1 MTVCVCDTRLYG
13 CANKRS
19 SVTIDMNAYYFQP
32 QTNAALHI
40 SRFRPDAWD
49 HAGGF
54 VWLDYHHAEVA
65 LDEEHWQAAVQSLTG
80 VPIDD
85 YHLADI
91 LNLHHPSAFDLTDD
105 YDFLIFRKL
114 VLPEHLRQATDKK
127 VHVAT
132 EKINTSPVSFILT
145 DHAIITVRTEHSPVF
160 AQMHQRIQAFM
171 QNHTD
176 GTGKEISPKAK
187 RVPTSPL
194 DLCLKLLNALIDQY
208 LDLRAP
214 LTEQIQAWQTEL
226 LQGNHRFSQWA
237 QLLNESV
244 ALQQLENLCEEQI
257 DALQELR
264 DNFIE
269 DQVDDE
275 QTLTARPLVQPQGQR
290 RDLMLVR
297 IKDLLEHAE
306 RVQRHTV
313 RLQASLQSAI
323 DLHFSASANQ
333 TNETMR
339 FLAIVTTIFAPL
351 TLLSGLYGMNFDI
364 MPGLHNKNGFWLML
378 GVMVLT
384 TLGLL
389 YYFRR
394 RSLVGRGQKSIAQLL
409 SNQNDDYL

>member
-1 MTVCVCDTRLYG
+1 
-13 CANKRS
+13 
-19 SVTIDMNAYYFQP
+19 MNAYYFHTQANG
-32 QTNAALHI
+32 TYTI
-40 SRFRPDAWD
+40 STTRSEQWHA
-49 HAGGF
+49 AGGF
-54 VWLDYHHAEVA
+54 VWLDYHHSEVA
-65 LDEEHWQAAVQSLTG
+65 LDEEHWQAAVQSITAI
-80 VPIDD
+80 PIDD
-85 YHLADI
+85 YHVSDI
-91 LNLHHPSAFDLTDD
+91 MNLQHPSAFDLTDD

-114 VLPEHLRQATDKK
+114 VLPEQLRQTTQQD
-127 VHVAT
+127 T
-132 EKINTSPVSFILT
+132 EQKNIFSPDKINTSPVSFILT
-145 DHAIITVRTEHSPVF
+145 DHAIVTVRTEHSPVF
-160 AQMHQRIQAFM
+160 AQMHQRLNTFM

-176 GTGKEISPKAK
+176 GMSKEHYPKAK

-208 LDLRAP
+208 LDMRAP
-214 LTEQIQAWQTEL
+214 LTEQIQRWQTEL

-275 QTLTARPLVQPQGQR
+275 SESARPLIQPQGQR
-290 RDLMLVR
+290 RDIMLVR
-297 IKDLLEHAE
+297 IKDLLEHTE

-323 DLHFSASANQ
+323 DLHFSASSNQ

-378 GVMVLT
+378 GGMLAT
-384 TLGLL
+384 TIGLL

-394 RSLVGRGQKSIAQLL
+394 RSLVGRGKKSIAQLL
-409 SNQNDDYL
+409 SNQHEDYL

>member
-1 MTVCVCDTRLYG
+1 
-13 CANKRS
+13 
-19 SVTIDMNAYYFQP
+19 MNAYYFHTQANG
-32 QTNAALHI
+32 TYTI
-40 SRFRPDAWD
+40 STTRSEQWHA
-49 HAGGF
+49 AGGF
-54 VWLDYHHAEVA
+54 VWLDYHHSEVA
-65 LDEEHWQAAVQSLTG
+65 LDEEHWQAAVQSITAI
-80 VPIDD
+80 PIDD
-85 YHLADI
+85 YHVSDI
-91 LNLHHPSAFDLTDD
+91 MNLQHPSAFDLTDD

-114 VLPEHLRQATDKK
+114 VLPEQLRQAAHPNIEPKNAFSPD
-127 VHVAT
+127 
-132 EKINTSPVSFILT
+132 KINTSPVSFILT
-145 DHAIITVRTEHSPVF
+145 DHAIVTVRTEHSPVF
-160 AQMHQRIQAFM
+160 AQMHQRLNTFM
-171 QNHTD
+171 QSHAE
-176 GTGKEISPKAK
+176 GMSKESNPKAK

-208 LDLRAP
+208 LDMRAP
-214 LTEQIQAWQTEL
+214 LTEQIQSWQTEL

-269 DQVDDE
+269 DQVDDDSASDG
-275 QTLTARPLVQPQGQR
+275 ARPLIQPQGQR
-290 RDLMLVR
+290 RDIMLVR

-323 DLHFSASANQ
+323 DLHFSASSNQ

-394 RSLVGRGQKSIAQLL
+394 RSLVGRGEKSIAQLL

>member
-1 MTVCVCDTRLYG
+1 
-13 CANKRS
+13 
-19 SVTIDMNAYYFQP
+19 MNAYYFQ
-32 QTNAALHI
+32 THANAAPTV
-40 SRFRPDAWD
+40 SATRSTQWAES
-49 HAGGF
+49 GGF
-54 VWLDYHHAEVA
+54 VWLDYHHTEVA
-65 LDEEHWQAAVQSLTG
+65 QDEESWQAAVQSLTDI
-80 VPIDD
+80 PIDD

-114 VLPEHLRQATDKK
+114 VLPEQLRHQS
-127 VHVAT
+127 
-132 EKINTSPVSFILT
+132 EKGAFSPAHINTSPVSFILT
-145 DHAIITVRTEHSPVF
+145 DHAIVTVRTEHSPVF
-160 AQMHQRIQAFM
+160 AQMHQRLHAFM
-171 QNHTD
+171 QNQTD
-176 GTGKEISPKAK
+176 GTLKDSNPKAK

-208 LDLRAP
+208 LDMRVP
-214 LTEQIQAWQTEL
+214 LTEQIQSWQTEL
-226 LQGNHRFSQWA
+226 LQGNHRFSGWA

-275 QTLTARPLVQPQGQR
+275 AGTSRPLIQPQGQR

-297 IKDLLEHAE
+297 IKDLLEHTE

-313 RLQASLQSAI
+313 RLQSSLQSAI

-384 TLGLL
+384 TIGLL

-409 SNQNDDYL
+409 SRQNDDYL